1 MSFTE
6 TWLKGDNSDDSIEL
20 LIFQK
25 TFMRDRGPEKNGG
38 GIVVYIKETIYAYR
52 RPDLEV
58 NGIEAIWVQI
68 KINGNKVLYETFY
81 VPPKSNTD
89 SWNKVENSIESAV
102 NDDNIDYVIVT
113 GVFNDIQLD
122 VNNVKMRN
130 ISHAVQLTATSRRS
144 YKFY

>member
-1 MSFTE
+1 M
-6 TWLKGDNSDDSIEL
+6 
-20 LIFQK
+20 
-25 TFMRDRGPEKNGG
+25 
-38 GIVVYIKETIYAYR
+38 YIKETIYAYR

-102 NDDNIDYVIVT
+102 NDVNIDYLIVT
-113 GVFNDIQLD
+113 GDFNDNQLD

-130 ISHAVQLTATSRRS
+130 ISI
-144 YKFY
+144 